1 MLSFLVRRLLLG
13 ILTLFGVILITFVV
27 VRVVP
32 SDPAAQWVGGRATPA
47 QVEAAREKLGL
58 DKPIYVQ
65 LENYIRDLLKGNLG
79 YSLMT
84 HQPIMKE
91 LKSRFPATLELV
103 LISSIV
109 ALLIGLPLGLIS
121 ANAKNS
127 WIDHFL
133 ELVLISS
140 IVALLIG
147 LPLGLI
153 SANAKNSWIDHF
165 SRFFSIGA
173 ISIPTFWLALVLQLI
188 FFVILEGLLP
198 LGGQLSMG
206 IKLFQDVPHVTGFLL
221 LDSLITGN
229 LAILKDFLK
238 HLILPA
244 ICVGAYTIGL
254 VARMTRSALLE
265 ILSEDYIKAAR
276 SYGLPER
283 VILYSHALKN
293 SLGPTITVVTL
304 SMGYA
309 FMNTFLVES
318 IFSWPGIGKYVAD
331 AVVCL
336 DYPAIMGVT
345 ILSACAYVLLNLI
358 ADIIISFDPRVKL

>member
-1 MLSFLVRRLLLG
+1 MLSFITRRLLLG
-13 ILTLFGVILITFVV
+13 ILTLFGVILITFIL

-32 SDPAAQWVGGRATPA
+32 SDPAAQWVGGRATP
-47 QVEAAREKLGL
+47 QRLEAVREELGL

-65 LENYIRDLLKGNLG
+65 FEYYIKDLLKGNLG

-84 HQPIMKE
+84 HQPITKE
-91 LKSRFPATLELV
+91 LKNRFPATLELV

-121 ANAKNS
+121 AKAK
-127 WIDHFL
+127 
-133 ELVLISS
+133 
-140 IVALLIG
+140 G
-147 LPLGLI
+147 
-153 SANAKNSWIDHF
+153 SWIDHF

-188 FFVILEGLLP
+188 FFMILEVLP
-198 LGGQLSMG
+198 SGGQLSMK
-206 IKLFQDVPHVTGFLL
+206 IILFQDIPRVTGFMF

-229 LAILKDFLK
+229 FVILKDFLK

-283 VILYSHALKN
+283 LILYSYALKN
-293 SLGPTITVVTL
+293 SLGPTITAVTL
-304 SMGYA
+304 AMGYA
-309 FMNTFLVES
+309 LMNTFLVES
-318 IFSWPGIGKYVAD
+318 VFSWPGIGKYIAD

-345 ILSACAYVLLNLI
+345 IFAACAYILLNLI
-358 ADIIISFDPRVKL
+358 ADIIISLDPRVKL